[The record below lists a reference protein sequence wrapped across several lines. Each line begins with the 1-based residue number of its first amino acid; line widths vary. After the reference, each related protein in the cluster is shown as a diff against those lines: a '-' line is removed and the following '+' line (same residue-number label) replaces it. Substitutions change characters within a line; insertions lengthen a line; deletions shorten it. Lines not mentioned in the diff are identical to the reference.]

1 MRRKDCDKT
10 QWTGNRRTR
19 RRGWALFVAAIAVGR
34 FGGPAADA
42 GSVRVWSSAVVTN
55 SEIRL
60 GDVCALRG
68 FSAEQTKTLKVA
80 VVATAPEP
88 GGARTLEQEPIR
100 KALRAAGANM
110 ATTTVSG
117 AAQCQVSRPAGT
129 VQPGPHGDKSP
140 MIVARADAVL
150 AAGGPDGRG
159 RPPAT
164 LRDTI
169 VAFFDKELR
178 RYDGRAE
185 VTFDRTSEQVL
196 SLSEPEYSFSIH
208 RRGTSPLGLIAIRV
222 DVSRGGTVVQTVPLV
237 VLVSMIRK
245 VVVAQRAIN
254 ADATI
259 ASSDLSTTSLRFNRI
274 DQIGLTRTERLIGQR
289 AKRFITAGSMLDL
302 TDVESV
308 PLVLR
313 GQLVSVESI
322 AGGVKVMTTGKV
334 SQDGRLG
341 EVVKIRSTDNKRVSL
356 DALVVG
362 AGRVRV
368 GGKPEATLNA
378 VNLAEAGT

>member
-1 MRRKDCDKT
+1 
-10 QWTGNRRTR
+10 
-19 RRGWALFVAAIAVGR
+19 LFVAAVAVGH
-34 FGGPAADA
+34 FGGRGALA
-42 GSVRVWSSAVVTN
+42 GSVRVWSSSVVTTN
-55 SEIRL
+55 DVHLS
-60 GDVCALRG
+60 DVCEFRG
-68 FSAEQTKTLKVA
+68 FSAEQTKALKAV
-80 VVATAPEP
+80 VVATAPAP
-88 GGARTLEQEPIR
+88 GKARSLEQEPIR

-117 AAQCQVSRPAGT
+117 AAQCQISRPVGMGVPDAN
-129 VQPGPHGDKSP
+129 GDKSP

-164 LRDTI
+164 LRDKI
-169 VAFFDKELR
+169 VAYFDKELR

-185 VTFDRTSEQVL
+185 VTFDRTSEQIL
-196 SLSEPEYSFSIH
+196 SLSEPEYSFAIR
-208 RRGTSPLGLIAIRV
+208 RRGTSPLGLIPIQV
-222 DVSRGGTVVQTVPLV
+222 DVSRGGSVVQTVPLV

-259 ASSDLSTTSLRFNRI
+259 SASDLSTTSLRFNRI
-274 DQIGLTRTERLIGQR
+274 DQIGLTRPEQLIGQR

-313 GQLVSVESI
+313 GQLVSVESV
-322 AGGVKVMTTGKV
+322 AGGVKVMTTAKV

-341 EVVKIRSTDNKRVSL
+341 EIVKIRSTGNKRAEL
-356 DALVVG
+356 DALVIG
-362 AGRVRV
+362 PGRVRI
-368 GGKPEATLNA
+368 GGKPAAKVEM
-378 VNLAEAGT
+378 VNLAKAGT